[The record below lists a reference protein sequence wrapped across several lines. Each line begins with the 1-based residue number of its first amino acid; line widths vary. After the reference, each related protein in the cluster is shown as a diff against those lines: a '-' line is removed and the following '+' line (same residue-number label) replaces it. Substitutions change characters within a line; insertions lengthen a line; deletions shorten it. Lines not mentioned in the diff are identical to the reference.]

1 MVYYLILANNM
12 QKNIRPE
19 NQNEFQGRSSSANK
33 CYSFCQ
39 DAEASTNIRGF
50 WVWALNNGKNLVCT
64 DMKLN
69 NPRTV
74 QM

>member
-1 MVYYLILANNM
+1 M

-50 WVWALNNGKNLVCT
+50 WVWGLNNGKNLVCT